1 MSGKAFRGPA
11 THGQRPRAGAPT
23 AIGRAPTPSLGV
35 RTSCPPSPAVL
46 PDAPVG
52 VNCRRPPTQT
62 RAGETPAPPE
72 MPAVTTPLPGVALDS
87 VAPRGAG
94 ETPAPPEMR
103 AAATASCGVACDSV
117 SIRGAGETPAP
128 PEMRAVTTPLP
139 GVTRGAVSVRGAGET
154 PAPPEMP
161 AAAVSGSPYV
171 LYRAHGVARYPFLA
185 AWVQRHRLSAGFQ
198 TDHARHFGHVIV
210 IGPPDGLL
218 LPASCRVTY
227 VQAEVAERL
236 FAADPSPEHFFQ
248 AAPDGSDPADGSDP
262 TDPTD
267 SHNPTTPTKEHQ

>member
-87 VAPRGAG
+87 VAP
-94 ETPAPPEMR
+94 
-103 AAATASCGVACDSV
+103 
-117 SIRGAGETPAP
+117 
-128 PEMRAVTTPLP
+128 
-139 GVTRGAVSVRGAGET
+139 RGAGET

-262 TDPTD
+262 TDGSDPADGSDPTDPTD